1 MSFPSAKQQ
10 QNLPRQTL
18 FRYNKGRL
26 PVTSR
31 KKGGISI
38 KKWWVLYVVLTI
50 ALVLTAGCLGS
61 KTPPV
66 SSPPAPA
73 VLVDYYRTG
82 GIAGFD
88 DRLVIFDNGVG
99 VVSSK
104 TVNQEIEINHTD
116 IDRIVTLFNQS
127 QFSILEAN
135 YSARPGSADLI
146 KYTVS
151 YHSKTVT
158 AEDTV
163 VPPSLQPVI
172 NELNRI
178 LNLASSMKQTSGMVS
193 YIPG

>member
-1 MSFPSAKQQ
+1 M
-10 QNLPRQTL
+10 
-18 FRYNKGRL
+18 
-26 PVTSR
+26 
-31 KKGGISI
+31 
-38 KKWWVLYVVLTI
+38 
-50 ALVLTAGCLGS
+50 
-61 KTPPV
+61 
-66 SSPPAPA
+66 
-73 VLVDYYRTG
+73 LVDYYRTG

-88 DRLVIFDNGVG
+88 DRLVIFDNGVA

-104 TVNQEIEINHTD
+104 NVNQEIEINQTD

-127 QFSILEAN
+127 QFSILDAN

-172 NELNRI
+172 DELNRI
-178 LNLASSMKQTSGMVS
+178 LTLAASMKQTSGMVS
-193 YIPG
+193 NIPG